1 MELMSGTLAAITL
14 TVLWSAEALA
24 PGLIGPAAGL
34 AQRLRHLALGLLNAG
49 AAGLTAWLFLALDT
63 PAARADFGL
72 LRLADLP
79 LWVAVPAGLAL
90 LDLWQYACHVAFHHV
105 PILWRF
111 HAVHHNADRLDAT
124 VAMRFHMAEI
134 LVHGLL
140 TIPFALALGIGIET
154 VALYN
159 LILLPASLF
168 HHANVRIGPSLDRWL
183 RLVIVTP
190 RMHWLHHSRWQPET
204 NSNYASVLSV
214 WDRLFGTLR
223 SRRRAETVDVGLDGY
238 DPDQID
244 SLRGMIASPF
254 GPARSEFGRA
264 PAPELL
270 EPDAPLFRPRARGAG
285 DPGLRRARPSQA

>member
-1 MELMSGTLAAITL
+1 MS
-14 TVLWSAEALA
+14 
-24 PGLIGPAAGL
+24 
-34 AQRLRHLALGLLNAG
+34 
-49 AAGLTAWLFLALDT
+49 
-63 PAARADFGL
+63 
-72 LRLADLP
+72 
-79 LWVAVPAGLAL
+79 
-90 LDLWQYACHVAFHHV
+90 
-105 PILWRF
+105 RF
-111 HAVHHNADRLDAT
+111 
-124 VAMRFHMAEI
+124 

-159 LILLPASLF
+159 LSLLPASLF

-238 DPDQID
+238 DPDMPGILH
-244 SLRGMIASPF
+244 LRDPRTSTDDG
-254 GPARSEFGRA
+254 GVAR
-264 PAPELL
+264 
-270 EPDAPLFRPRARGAG
+270 
-285 DPGLRRARPSQA
+285 